1 MKLVVMLCLVA
12 CSAISLNGAPAPMT
26 VRVSPR
32 TAMAPAAIR
41 VEIAVAADDDNRMLR
56 VVAESD
62 DFYRASE
69 IQIDGPAGPRVRWID
84 FRSLPSG
91 TYEVSATLTGI
102 RGRRA
107 MSSHV
112 VEILPSAGGR

>member
-1 MKLVVMLCLVA
+1 
-12 CSAISLNGAPAPMT
+12 MT

-32 TAMAPAAIR
+32 TAMAPAAVR
-41 VEIAVAADDDNRMLR
+41 VEVAIEADDDNRMLR

-69 IQIDGPAGPRVRWID
+69 VQIDGATGPRVRWID
-84 FRSLPSG
+84 FRHLPSG

-107 MSSHV
+107 MTTHV
-112 VEILPSAGGR
+112 VEILPSASGR